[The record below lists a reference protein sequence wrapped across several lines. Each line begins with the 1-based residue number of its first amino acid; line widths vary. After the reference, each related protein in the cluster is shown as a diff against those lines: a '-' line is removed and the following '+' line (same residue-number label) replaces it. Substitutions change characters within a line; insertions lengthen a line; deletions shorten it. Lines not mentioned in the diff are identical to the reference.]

1 MFCEG
6 RRRIPPARAEHAIGC
21 HSFMPEVEGSGGDC
35 HDYYDPVS
43 MAKCST
49 LSSSPAGE
57 VCATYMTSQG
67 GETHF
72 TEINTYEI

>member
-49 LSSSPAGE
+49 RFRHKSKYL
-57 VCATYMTSQG
+57 TKTQM
-67 GETHF
+67 
-72 TEINTYEI
+72 